1 MLHDVVG
8 NLSSLM
14 GFWWKI
20 HFHLHNWQKVANISI
35 SAPSSRSLNIT
46 NIKSPIQ
53 YHQYDITNIMY
64 HNIIS
69 PTFLLSGVSPFATV
83 PGGKK
88 SKEIIILLIIIITD
102 ALIVIDVDFAGGSFE
117 KFSRAWTSTAD
128 KHAKVSKL
136 SATHPHNCHAPL
148 RSPLQCNCCWSGKA
162 RRAYLRRWRL
172 PWERTPRK
180 ERQFHN
186 CWQWTFSMYRFL
198 IYTLVF
204 PLDIRTSGFIIQP
217 KNMPGLKF
225 EALGKDATERATVS

>member
-88 SKEIIILLIIIITD
+88 SKEITILLIIIIIDT
-102 ALIVIDVDFAGGSFE
+102 LIVIDVDFAGGSFE

-148 RSPLQCNCCWSGKA
+148 RSPLQCIAVHQEKPRELTWDAEGCLEKGPQGKSNSF
-162 RRAYLRRWRL
+162 
-172 PWERTPRK
+172 TIVG
-180 ERQFHN
+180 N
-186 CWQWTFSMYRFL
+186 GFSQCIDFWY
-198 IYTLVF
+198 IH
-204 PLDIRTSGFIIQP
+204 
-217 KNMPGLKF
+217 
-225 EALGKDATERATVS
+225 